1 LSTTIQIQA
10 TSAKALGWS
19 PDYKTSP
26 PHRFRWRNSPRRGF
40 DEASEHFHSR
50 ALAGS
55 VGTEIAEDLAGADD
69 EADALDDGDV
79 LVTLGQVAH
88 FEHGE
93 FDTGGEGLVPRRVR
107 CTLVAVIL
115 TSMRWRQVDFDQKAI
130 TIGKAKSVPGTGHV
144 IPMNDELLA
153 EFIPR

>member
-1 LSTTIQIQA
+1 MTKLTRSTT
-10 TSAKALGWS
+10 
-19 PDYKTSP
+19 
-26 PHRFRWRNSPRRGF
+26 
-40 DEASEHFHSR
+40 
-50 ALAGS
+50 
-55 VGTEIAEDLAGADD
+55 
-69 EADALDDGDV
+69 GDV
-79 LVTLGQVAH
+79 VVTLGQVAH
-88 FEHGE
+88 FERGE

-153 EFIPR
+153 ECHPTLNVHRDLGGDPRRLLRLSPILRGLRSK